1 MASVLCR
8 LHREFLGITIAALCL
23 LAGCAAPAWQQLP
36 PDARAGVVQT
46 GFALRYVWRHPA
58 RHDAARP
65 LIVILEGDGRP
76 WLYATRIA
84 RNPTVDDPLLWNWF
98 SQWSG
103 QALYLGRPCY
113 FAPSLAQTDPACAP
127 YWYTNGRYS
136 AAVVD
141 SLQQALQRLA
151 PNRPLVLLG
160 HSGGGT
166 LAMLLA
172 PELPHAC
179 AVVTLAGNLNVA
191 AWVRAHGYSPLTGSL
206 DPAREPPLPPRIGQW
221 HLYSTQDRTIQASW
235 ILAEARRQHAH
246 AIAEPA
252 SSHDRGWRPFWPQLD
267 RILEEE
273 VLPFC
278 RQSRSTGDR

>member
-1 MASVLCR
+1 MCR
-8 LHREFLGITIAALCL
+8 LRNRFRWFPIAMLAL
-23 LAGCAAPAWQQLP
+23 LAGCAAPVWEQLP
-36 PDARAGVVQT
+36 PKAHAGTVHA
-46 GFALRYVWRHPA
+46 GFALRYVWRQPA
-58 RHDAARP
+58 SANASGP
-65 LIVILEGDGRP
+65 LVVAIEGDGRP
-76 WLYATRIA
+76 WLTRSRIA
-84 RNPTVDDPLLWNWF
+84 RNPTADDPLLWNWF

-113 FAPSLAQTDPACAP
+113 FAQSLMQTDPACAP

-136 AAVVD
+136 AGVVD
-141 SLQQALQRLA
+141 SLRKALQQLA
-151 PNRPLVLLG
+151 PNRPLILLG

-172 PELPHAC
+172 PKLPQAC
-179 AVVTLAGNLNVA
+179 AVVTLAGNLNVD
-191 AWVRAHGYSPLTGSL
+191 AWAKAHDYSPLAGSL
-206 DPAREPPLPPRIGQW
+206 DPAQEPPLPARIDQW
-221 HLYSTQDRTIQASW
+221 HLYSAQDRTIQATW

-252 SSHDRGWRPFWPQLD
+252 SSHDRGWRPLWPQINRLL
-267 RILEEE
+267 RQQ